1 MSVAA
6 LPSTMPALQTLR
18 TPEVSEGPGP
28 DHDGDADD
36 KGVASL
42 AGPSSPA
49 PKGMGVLVDTRA

>member
-6 LPSTMPALQTLR
+6 LPSTMPALQAAR
-18 TPEVSEGPGP
+18 VPEASEGLGP

-42 AGPSSPA
+42 AGMPSPA
-49 PKGMGVLVDTRA
+49 PNGMGASVDTRA